1 MQRGVDWLNALRC
14 RARRIAYE
22 WVETVG
28 AGARKSVCFW
38 DLLRWS
44 VGRHRLLRSRC
55 TPSRPRCSQRQSAVV
70 LIALSGLH
78 EPSWE
83 RRATAGSSRIP
94 VKGQPEGSRRRI
106 GALHPVTLMGR
117 KQKMIPRAEID
128 YPIGVLQRNTG
139 AAPQHK
145 HPFVI
150 GLVYPCVIGGP
161 IAVGR
166 NQQQSP
172 RLSRRQ
178 HAR

>member
-1 MQRGVDWLNALRC
+1 MQRGVDWLDALRC

-38 DLLRWS
+38 GLLRWS
-44 VGRHRLLRSRC
+44 VGRHGLLRSRC
-55 TPSRPRCSQRQSAVV
+55 THSRQRCDRRQSAVV
-70 LIALSGLH
+70 LIAFWGLH
-78 EPSWE
+78 DPSW
-83 RRATAGSSRIP
+83 RWRASPGLSSIP
-94 VKGQPEGSRRRI
+94 VQGQPQGSWI
-106 GALHPVTLMGR
+106 GISALHPVTLMGR
-117 KQKMIPRAEID
+117 KQQMIPWTEIHN
-128 YPIGVLQRNTG
+128 PIGVLQRYTSTP
-139 AAPQHK
+139 PQHK

-150 GLVYPCVIGGP
+150 GLVHPFIIGGP
-161 IAVGR
+161 VAVGR